1 MRTIKNIAMFLI
13 IPALTYLVCEW
24 YLYDFDTELQADLG
38 MTIYELCSI
47 DDVEIQA
54 ACSSDLYEVNTLRAS
69 ALYSSIAAF
78 ILVIFYQLASKI
90 CSTNRNLIAAVFPK
104 LVPLVLLGLAIL
116 VLVQG
121 IMLTYVAYLAQILI
135 MNAFYPVLTG
145 AVGLGA
151 VIASF
156 GILRAVYSSIGVKD
170 HIIINGHFIEQTQ
183 EPRLIH
189 LINSIAASLG
199 ARSPDNVV
207 VGLDPTFYVV
217 SNPIKI
223 AMQNKHLTGETLYL
237 SLPLMRT
244 LSVAELQS
252 IIGHELGHF
261 VGDDTKYSRK
271 FYPVYTSITQ
281 SVDTLIKSE
290 SVAALPASYTLS
302 SMLAS
307 FDTAVKTIGRERE
320 LSADNF
326 GAKASSG
333 EALTLALLKL
343 SIYNH
348 AWAAIS
354 NQCVNRIRNGGGYSK
369 NISWLF
375 QSLVQHNINSET
387 VMKSVEMA
395 LNEPI
400 SHPNDSHPTTLVRA
414 KNLGVDVRLLTEEK
428 FLVPLSTCE
437 TLIEHHLEIEEELTT
452 FQQVYYEA
460 HGVRRGEP
468 DDTNIL
474 NKIIAMFAAHI
485 TVADGTVEKTE
496 IDIAESL
503 GVSFFKEFDYFDFR
517 EYCHYPKTM
526 ISLDNLLGIS
536 DGFSAELKSIIYKMC
551 CDIANADGDF
561 AKEEAILIENIRTS
575 FNIL

>member
-13 IPALTYLVCEW
+13 IPALTYLVCQW
-24 YLYDFDTELQADLG
+24 YLYDFDSDLQADLG
-38 MTIYELCSI
+38 MTIYELCSM
-47 DDVEIQA
+47 DDAEIQA
-54 ACSSDLYEVNTLRAS
+54 ACTSDLYEVNTLKAS

-78 ILVIFYQLASKI
+78 MLVIFYQVASKI
-90 CSTNRNLIAAVFPK
+90 CSTNRSRIAAVFPK
-104 LVPLVLLGLAIL
+104 VVPLVLLGLAIC
-116 VLVQG
+116 VFVQG
-121 IMLTYVAYLAQILI
+121 IMLTYIAYLAQILI
-135 MNAFYPVLTG
+135 LNAFYPVLTG

-151 VIASF
+151 VFASF
-156 GILRAVYSSIGVKD
+156 GILRAIYDSIGVKD
-170 HIIINGHFIEQTQ
+170 HIIINGHYIEQTQ
-183 EPRLIH
+183 EPRLVN
-189 LINSIAASLG
+189 LINSIASSLG
-199 ARSPDNVV
+199 ARTPDNVV

-244 LSVAELQS
+244 LSEAELRA

-320 LSADNF
+320 LSADIF

-354 NQCVNRIRNGGGYSK
+354 NQCIKRISNGGGYSK

-375 QSLVQHNINSET
+375 QSVVQHNINSET
-387 VMKSVEMA
+387 VMKSVEIA

-400 SHPNDSHPTTLVRA
+400 AHPNDSHPTTLVRA

-428 FLVPLSTCE
+428 FLVPLITCE

-452 FQQVYYEA
+452 FQQIYYEA
-460 HGVRRGEP
+460 LGIRKGEP
-468 DDTNIL
+468 DNTNIL

-485 TVADGTVEKTE
+485 TVADGSVEKTE
-496 IDIAESL
+496 IDIAESV
-503 GVSFFKEFDYFDFR
+503 GASFFKEFDFFDFR
-517 EYCHYPKTM
+517 EYCHYPETM
-526 ISLDNLLGIS
+526 ISIENLLGIS
-536 DGFSAELKSIIYKMC
+536 DGFNAELKSIIHQMC
-551 CDIANADGDF
+551 CDIANANGDF
-561 AKEEAILIENIRTS
+561 AKEEAILIETIKTS
-575 FNIL
+575 FKIL